1 MKSTI
6 FILATL
12 LVPIFSQTLTH
23 ITQLSIFTDLPLC
36 LSSAVDLV
44 YEGLRTS
51 ACPQTNPASAASCL
65 CLKTVNSQA
74 MSMSMSIYAMI
85 WCAGISGNSGDQ
97 ENLSSGLAVFS
108 EYCTE
113 ALGGMAVKTAGNT
126 PAQTGAGR
134 TTVAA
139 LPGATSVSNQ
149 NNSPSSSSPSSSSSS
164 SLSLGEKIAIAV
176 AIPATLAAIVGTYFA
191 YKSHSREKKKAQL
204 AAQFLPG
211 PPRYPGPPPYQLEP
225 GETDTAVVLLRR
237 FKYRPTE
244 HGGGVKPFG
253 ITITGCWRGRRRRRT
268 RVVTVLVL
276 EFESSGREGS
286 HLHKTLCFLAASYK
300 TLRTESAFRKSLFE
314 TEVRVK
320 RPVGQS
326 EVEKDHTRRR
336 FTTNQFSARL
346 RTGKFEGCQ
355 DTKSPCPVLSL

>member
-23 ITQLSIFTDLPLC
+23 ITQLSLFTDLPLC

-134 TTVAA
+134 TTAGR
-139 LPGATSVSNQ
+139 LRNHTSHLLSRHYFC
-149 NNSPSSSSPSSSSSS
+149 PSS
-164 SLSLGEKIAIAV
+164 
-176 AIPATLAAIVGTYFA
+176 
-191 YKSHSREKKKAQL
+191 
-204 AAQFLPG
+204 
-211 PPRYPGPPPYQLEP
+211 
-225 GETDTAVVLLRR
+225 
-237 FKYRPTE
+237 
-244 HGGGVKPFG
+244 
-253 ITITGCWRGRRRRRT
+253 
-268 RVVTVLVL
+268 
-276 EFESSGREGS
+276 
-286 HLHKTLCFLAASYK
+286 
-300 TLRTESAFRKSLFE
+300 
-314 TEVRVK
+314 
-320 RPVGQS
+320 
-326 EVEKDHTRRR
+326 
-336 FTTNQFSARL
+336 NRL
-346 RTGKFEGCQ
+346 
-355 DTKSPCPVLSL
+355 